1 MDREGG
7 IEATKARPT
16 QARNLPGPCAHARRT
31 LPAHKAGATARH
43 NESQMSTGL
52 VSGLPPLPS
61 LGGCSSR
68 QRRLELW
75 VDEGWS
81 TLLAPPSAT
90 LRRSL
95 PDPQSPQRA
104 PRPIFPPCGAQRHAL
119 SSGKYPSRPRLG
131 TGDAEAQD
139 PGWQSP
145 AITR

>member
-7 IEATKARPT
+7 REGTKARPT

-52 VSGLPPLPS
+52 VSGLPPPPS

-75 VDEGWS
+75 VDEGWR
-81 TLLAPPSAT
+81 TRLAPPSAK

-95 PDPQSPQRA
+95 PDPQSPQQELPA
-104 PRPIFPPCGAQRHAL
+104 PSFPHAGHGDML
-119 SSGKYPSRPRLG
+119 YPLANTYLG
-131 TGDAEAQD
+131 TV
-139 PGWQSP
+139 
-145 AITR
+145 